1 VQRTSGN
8 LSALRLALAI
18 DVAIYHVC
26 LISGVRP
33 SWLTPFLVP
42 TLAVQ
47 IFFILSGYLIF
58 VSLAKTNDLRDYFER
73 RVVRIYPAYLLVV
86 AVSGAVFSPTASDYI
101 NYVAWNAVFLNFVAP
116 GDVGGFAINGSLWT
130 IKIDVAFY
138 IIAPGLFAAANR
150 YGAVRVLG
158 GAVTGSLLYR
168 AVMLDSPLAHQLPG
182 QLCLF
187 AAGGLIHFY
196 GYRFVSI
203 LAAMPQLR
211 MPRLDL
217 SYGIYLVH
225 FPIAHIFRS
234 FGVTAI
240 PLTLLASIAAASLLA
255 RLPTS
260 SLCRVLRLRL
270 ERARFGS

>member
-1 VQRTSGN
+1 MQRTSGN

-47 IFFILSGYLIF
+47 IFFVLSGYLIF
-58 VSLAKTNDLRDYFER
+58 VSLARTNGLWDYLQR
-73 RVVRIYPAYLLVV
+73 RMMRIYPAYLLVV
-86 AVSGAVFSPTASDYI
+86 AASGAVFSPTAS
-101 NYVAWNAVFLNFVAP
+101 NWLSYVAWNAVFLNFVAP

-130 IKIDVAFY
+130 IKVEVAFY
-138 IIAPGLFAAANR
+138 IVAPGLFVAAMR
-150 YGAVRVLG
+150 YGAMRVLG
-158 GAVTGSLLYR
+158 AAIVGSLLYR
-168 AVMLDSPLAHQLPG
+168 AAMHDSLLAHQFPG

-211 MPRLDL
+211 MPRRDL

-225 FPIAHIFRS
+225 FPIAHVFRS
-234 FGVTAI
+234 FGVIAI
-240 PLTLLASIAAASLLA
+240 PLTLLASIAVASFLA